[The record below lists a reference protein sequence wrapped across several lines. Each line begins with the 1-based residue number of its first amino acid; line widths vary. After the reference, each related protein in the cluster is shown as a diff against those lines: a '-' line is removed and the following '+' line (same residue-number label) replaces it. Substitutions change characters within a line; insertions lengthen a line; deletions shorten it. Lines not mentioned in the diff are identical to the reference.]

1 MVCVTHPVAP
11 TKFEDNPY
19 RVEWFERDYL
29 ATPSGKAEYPK
40 HDCKRTFEISF
51 PFIRR
56 MRTAVDIGCRV
67 GEFSRYLQHYFAW
80 TYAFDPNLW
89 KEFSTNVDLSKVTH
103 FNCALGDEQ
112 GTIDIYGGTHVPI
125 QGKRPKTVPVHRLDD
140 FELEDVDYIKI
151 DVEGFEQR
159 VLIGAAKTV
168 EKYRPLIVIE
178 QNDVRLPDE
187 EPLAAKKW
195 LEERGYRHVATC
207 HRGWD
212 YIMVRD

>member
-1 MVCVTHPVAP
+1 MVCLMTPIAA

-19 RVEWFERDYL
+19 QTEWFERDYL
-29 ATPSGKAEYPK
+29 ATPMGRGEFPK
-40 HDCKRTFEISF
+40 HDCKRTFELSF

-67 GEFSRYLQHYFAW
+67 GEYSRYLQHYFAW

-103 FNCALGDEQ
+103 FNCALGDER
-112 GTIDIYGGTHVPI
+112 GTINMYGGTHQQVD
-125 QGKRPKTVPVHRLDD
+125 GKKAKKVAVHRLDD

-151 DVEGFEQR
+151 DVEGFER
-159 VLIGAAKTV
+159 KVLMGAAKTV

-178 QNDVRLPDE
+178 QNEVRLPDE
-187 EPLAAKKW
+187 EPLAAKGW

-207 HRGWD
+207 PRGWD
-212 YIMVRD
+212 YIMVCD

>member
-1 MVCVTHPVAP
+1 MARMKTLIAP
-11 TKFEDNPY
+11 TKFDDNPY
-19 RVEWFERDYL
+19 QPEWFERDYL
-29 ATPSGKAEYPK
+29 VTPDGTREFPK
-40 HDCKRTFEISF
+40 HHCKRTFQISL

-67 GEFSRYLQHYFAW
+67 GEYSRYLQNHFAR

-89 KEFSTNVDLSKVTH
+89 KGFSSNVDLSKVTH
-103 FNCALGDEQ
+103 FNCALGDET
-112 GTIDIYGGTHVPI
+112 GTIEMHGGTHRLVE
-125 QGKRPKTVPVHRLDD
+125 GKMKTVPVHRLDD

-151 DVEGFEQR
+151 DVEGFER
-159 VLIGAAKTV
+159 KVLMGGAKTV

-178 QNDVRLPDE
+178 QNDVRLLDE

-207 HRGWD
+207 PRGWD
-212 YIMVRD
+212 YIMVCD